1 MARFAD
7 LVPIK
12 LLLPAIPM
20 VTLAI
25 GAVKFA
31 APPPGDPRAKEQAA
45 EPAKPVVKPTKPQPP
60 PPPPRP
66 IDCDARCAPKPSK

>member
-12 LLLPAIPM
+12 LLLPAVPM

-31 APPPGDPRAKEQAA
+31 TPPPGDPRADRAA

-66 IDCDARCAPKPSK
+66 DHCDPRCATVTSK

>member
-7 LVPIK
+7 LAPVK
-12 LLLPAIPM
+12 FLLPAIPM

-31 APPPGDPRAKEQAA
+31 TPPPGDPRANQAT

-66 IDCDARCAPKPSK
+66 VDCDPRCAPKPAK